1 MQNEFIGV
9 VKCNDCNDLEDVNQ
23 RGWCFDY
30 NDWKD
35 DLYIVWFPANFLQAV
50 LDVVNKY
57 TLLEINGFG
66 EPVQVYKNG
75 NLESIKSLIENRKNI
90 LNSVKDS
97 CYSDSI
103 DGYLKELEYAYKLQ
117 RELDLEVI

>member
-9 VKCNDCNDLEDVNQ
+9 VKCNDWNDLEDVSQ

-35 DLYIVWFPANFLQAV
+35 DLYIVWFPANSLQAV
-50 LDVVNKY
+50 LDAVNKY

-66 EPVQVYKNG
+66 EPMLVHKNG
-75 NLESIKSLIENRKNI
+75 NLESIKALIKNRKDI
-90 LNSVKDS
+90 WNSVKDD
-97 CYSDSI
+97 CYKNSI
-103 DGYLKELEYAYKLQ
+103 KKCLKKLKHSYEIQ
-117 RELDLEVI
+117 KVEVI